1 MTAGREFI
9 LEYVGLHATGIPEL
23 IRLKVCW
30 GGDCNMG
37 NSVRLPTPWAGHQ
50 PLEGRAIDFHPEQ
63 RRLGG

>member
-1 MTAGREFI
+1 MTASREFI

-30 GGDCNMG
+30 GGDSNMG
-37 NSVRLPTPWAGHQ
+37 NSVRLPTPRAGHQ

>member
-37 NSVRLPTPWAGHQ
+37 NSVRLPTPSAGHQ